1 MKENNENDL
10 ISRQKLYDKYVELE
24 QEALKTVQTV
34 DDKTE
39 KLIWNAILAERSAFK
54 FSVVDAPASLNNLFA
69 EPEQKWIPV
78 SERLPE
84 DENEVIVTV
93 CDKSGCTPDYY
104 SAIGIYSTHLN
115 CWIVDMISENVIAW
129 MSLPEPYR
137 GE

>member
-1 MKENNENDL
+1 MSDL
-10 ISRQKLYDKYVELE
+10 IRKQNAIDAALTFLVEYCGAAFDEDMQMMLR
-24 QEALKTVQTV
+24 
-34 DDKTE
+34 E
-39 KLIWNAILAERSAFK
+39 KL
-54 FSVVDAPASLNNLFA
+54 DALPSA

-93 CDKSGCTPDYY
+93 CDKSGCKPDYY

-129 MSLPEPYR
+129 MPLPEPLR
-137 GE
+137 GDQ

>member
-1 MKENNENDL
+1 MNDL
-10 ISRQKLYDKYVELE
+10 IYRDQAIEAISKLPVKVDNLGYTWMIAGD
-24 QEALKTVQTV
+24 ALKQL
-34 DDKTE
+34 DD
-39 KLIWNAILAERSAFK
+39 I
-54 FSVVDAPASLNNLFA
+54 PFA

-129 MSLPEPYR
+129 MPLPEPLR